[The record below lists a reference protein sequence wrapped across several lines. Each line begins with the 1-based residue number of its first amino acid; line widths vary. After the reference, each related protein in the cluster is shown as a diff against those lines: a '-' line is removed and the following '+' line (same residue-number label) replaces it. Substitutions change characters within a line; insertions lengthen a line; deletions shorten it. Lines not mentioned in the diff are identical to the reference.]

1 MESLQEGTNMKH
13 FFLMRS
19 CVYYMSHAHHIPFFL
34 MAFNS
39 FFKNLALA
47 SFSYYGLGVIEDIS

>member
-13 FFLMRS
+13 
-19 CVYYMSHAHHIPFFL
+19 FFL